1 MTAAVLTVTCSPKRY
16 EQLLEW
22 NWCDAVNT
30 NHRYTMKSL
39 FWTAVKADEFMK
51 KSVQKMMMLSAQVQA
66 STSSLI
72 VSSA

>member
-1 MTAAVLTVTCSPKRY
+1 
-16 EQLLEW
+16 
-22 NWCDAVNT
+22 
-30 NHRYTMKSL
+30 MKSL